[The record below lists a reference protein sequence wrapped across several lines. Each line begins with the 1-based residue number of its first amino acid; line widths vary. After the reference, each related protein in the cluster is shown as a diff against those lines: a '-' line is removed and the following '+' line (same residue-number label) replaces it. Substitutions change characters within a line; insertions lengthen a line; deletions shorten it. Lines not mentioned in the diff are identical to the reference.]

1 VVSRLAAPFDAKG
14 PALETQLLFVGEP
27 DTNKAKWLDAGR
39 RILNPV
45 RPEGPGAVKVP
56 GVAEDD

>member
-1 VVSRLAAPFDAKG
+1 
-14 PALETQLLFVGEP
+14 LETQLLFVGEP